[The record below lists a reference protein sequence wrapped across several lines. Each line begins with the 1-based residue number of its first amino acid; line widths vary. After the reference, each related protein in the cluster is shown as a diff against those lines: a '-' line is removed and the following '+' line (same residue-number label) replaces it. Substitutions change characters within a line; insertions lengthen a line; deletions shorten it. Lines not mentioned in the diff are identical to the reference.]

1 MIYFGL
7 TCIIL
12 NIIMI
17 IFFLSLIIYDEST
30 FIVEKRLLKSQKKQE
45 KYKEQLERL
54 SILNDSEAKNEL
66 VEEIEVKLIKE
77 ESNSEGFNYKLKQ
90 KKIGKQKKELYRILK
105 KEEKE
110 C

>member
-1 MIYFGL
+1 MILFCYASL
-7 TCIIL
+7 TCMFVL
-12 NIIMI
+12 
-17 IFFLSLIIYDEST
+17 IFIFLSLIIYDEST

-45 KYKEQLERL
+45 KYKEQLKRL

-66 VEEIEVKLIKE
+66 VEEIEVKLIIE